1 MLGKNGP
8 RIPQYV
14 NEAKELT
21 QYAHLTR
28 YPGMAAPVTMREYR
42 RAVRIAAAVLRWA
55 ERQVERP

>member
-1 MLGKNGP
+1 MPKNGL

-28 YPGMAAPVTMREYR
+28 YPGRRAPVKPREYR
-42 RAVRIAAAVLRWA
+42 RAVRIATAVLRWA
-55 ERQVERP
+55 ERKIERP